1 MAVDT
6 RIKKRPLKNAVKFT
20 FYVLYSKYTKF
31 PILFLLDLSYFFA
44 FIPCANF
51 VLRYLRPIIFRTT
64 KINYRKRMKPK
75 ETKSKRAKERENIF
89 FQK

>member
-6 RIKKRPLKNAVKFT
+6 RIKKRPLKNVVKFT

-44 FIPCANF
+44 FIPCEKCFEISSSNN
-51 VLRYLRPIIFRTT
+51 LSDDQ
-64 KINYRKRMKPK
+64 N
-75 ETKSKRAKERENIF
+75 
-89 FQK
+89 